1 MCEEI
6 LLKNNTKEFSCTIIR
21 PATVCGFSRRQRF
34 DLVVNILTNL
44 AYNKREISVFGGNQL
59 RPNINIHDMCRSYIH
74 ILNCK
79 TSLVNGEIFNVGY
92 ENQTVEK
99 LAKQFQNVF
108 LSKLKLIKFQG

>member
-1 MCEEI
+1 MVFQEGKG
-6 LLKNNTKEFSCTIIR
+6 LLE
-21 PATVCGFSRRQRF
+21 
-34 DLVVNILTNL
+34 VNILTNL

-108 LSKLKLIKFQG
+108 LSKLKLIKFQVMIIDLITFLQKK